1 MSFVFKDIGYRYRSG
16 AVRLNDLCYVLCIDP
31 GLQEAGLPHTSFY
44 AYDCGLWG
52 MYDIGRFDAHSLCV
66 VQQPKQQAIGLGAC
80 GTVRVMG
87 NNDDYDEY
95 ISVSGV
101 SLSTLR
107 SINCI
112 GGYAYVC
119 GMDRQVFKRLA
130 PGEWVAL
137 HGDMPEQ
144 PADDLVFGFEAIHG
158 FSESDLYAVGWH
170 GEIWYRDGER
180 WQRCVSPVSSILSD
194 VHCAG
199 DGWAYACGR
208 NGVLLKG
215 RAGQWTAIKHDRD
228 GTDFWSLNWF
238 QGQLYVASLTALYV
252 LDGEALRLVDTG
264 DVTPRSCHRLS
275 SADGLLWSVGADDIL
290 SFDGVSWSRVE

>member
-1 MSFVFKDIGYRYRSG
+1 MSFVFKDVGYRYRGG

-31 GLQEAGLPHTSFY
+31 GLQEDGLPHTSFY

-52 MYDIGRFDAHSLCV
+52 MYEIGRFNAHALCV
-66 VQQPKQQAIGLGAC
+66 VQTPKQQAIALGEC

-87 NNDDYDEY
+87 NNDDYDER
-95 ISVSGV
+95 ISVPGV

-107 SINCI
+107 GINCI

-158 FSESDLYAVGWH
+158 VSESDLYAVGWH
-170 GEIWYRDGER
+170 GEIWQGDGER
-180 WQRCVSPVSSILSD
+180 WQRCISPVHSILSD

-199 DGWAYACGR
+199 DGWAYACGQH
-208 NGVLLKG
+208 GVLLKG
-215 RAGQWTAIKHDRD
+215 RAGLWTAIPHGLQD
-228 GTDFWSLNWF
+228 TDFWSLNWF
-238 QGQLYVASLTALYV
+238 QGQLYVASLQGIHVLEGDAL
-252 LDGEALRLVDTG
+252 ALVDTG
-264 DVTPRSCHRLS
+264 DVTPSSCYRLS

-290 SFDGVSWSRVE
+290 AFDGVTWSRVE